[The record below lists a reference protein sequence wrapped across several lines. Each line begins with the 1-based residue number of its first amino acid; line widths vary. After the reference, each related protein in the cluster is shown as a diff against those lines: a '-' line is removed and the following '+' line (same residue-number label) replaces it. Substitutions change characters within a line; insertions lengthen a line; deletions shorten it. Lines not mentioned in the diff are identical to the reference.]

1 MGSVPGIVRL
11 ATGLS
16 HGDSVRSHGG
26 AAGDQ
31 LVSALAV
38 TGPGQRCQLAGDVPS
53 SDPGTGSMMHD
64 A

>member
-16 HGDSVRSHGG
+16 HGDKARSHGA

-53 SDPGTGSMMHD
+53 SGEHD